1 MIKACD
7 LKLPI
12 DRRKGRTSHR
22 KPPATTGSCRPKPIT
37 GVPKGFN
44 RVGNTGCVFPE
55 QTEAGR
61 RHRMLFA
68 KWLNNPTRE
77 AWIDAYLSAY
87 C

>member
-61 RHRMLFA
+61 EHVRKWRRWFLNPNRETFA
-68 KWLNNPTRE
+68 
-77 AWIDAYLSAY
+77 AFIQSAY